1 MAKVAGFIIGAAL
14 IVAGILT
21 DNVALIIQGSAM
33 IVMQGVVDLTMPKTP
48 ARQASEMTIQLGE
61 QPRSAF
67 FGEGYTPGSLVDGF
81 DYGGKYGTDWEV
93 LAIRLAD
100 HRCAGLTGFYVDDLY
115 IPYVGD
121 GPYTE
126 VDPTADSPH
135 LEVYFRADT
144 TNDALPA
151 VVTTHGPGWTANDIG
166 QSGCDVIVAYRA
178 DKPTEKKLA
187 FPGGRPRFGF
197 IVKGALCYDPRLD
210 STVAGGSGPHRW
222 EDPSTREWSDNPAVC
237 RYNWVRGFFANDAVD
252 DPTALLIGR
261 GLTAAE
267 APPENVAAPANLCD
281 ELVSG
286 EKRFRIAGP
295 VYANQDF
302 IDVEEMFAA
311 ATAGSVVTREGS
323 VELEPG
329 QAKSVVATFTDKDI
343 LSASKVSWNEAILSE
358 SNAEWVNTV
367 VARYVEPS
375 QKWNDHAAP
384 VVRNTLDIIA
394 DGRPREASL
403 ALRLVRYVAQ
413 ALRCAEVTRRL
424 GREWGRATVTLGPR
438 FCEIEDGD
446 WVAWQSDRRFGGAT
460 RTFRVDAYSIDEKW
474 QNTLT
479 LREISASV
487 YDEGAFDPDHSDV
500 TPTTPPPDIG
510 EPAGANWSLAAV
522 TLSNGGVSVPA
533 LEVTGSTSD
542 DDTAEQVIIEYWKY
556 DGVTNPV
563 TDPDDPAWIMEGA
576 HPPTTTKVDI
586 TSIQGGQVYYVAVTY
601 VVSGIYGD
609 RLVLGPATAA
619 SVDVTGAVDGA
630 NSSPATASEAIAVG
644 NFVNIFS
651 SSGAKVRKANATD
664 DTKPVNGYAAAAIA
678 NTAVGSIRAPG
689 GKISGLTGLTP
700 GATYYLDA
708 AVAGGITV
716 TPPSGAGNL
725 VQEVGVAISA
735 TELFFNPRQGETLS

>member
-1 MAKVAGFIIGAAL
+1 
-14 IVAGILT
+14 
-21 DNVALIIQGSAM
+21 
-33 IVMQGVVDLTMPKTP
+33 
-48 ARQASEMTIQLGE
+48 
-61 QPRSAF
+61 
-67 FGEGYTPGSLVDGF
+67 
-81 DYGGKYGTDWEV
+81 
-93 LAIRLAD
+93 
-100 HRCAGLTGFYVDDLY
+100 
-115 IPYVGD
+115 
-121 GPYTE
+121 
-126 VDPTADSPH
+126 
-135 LEVYFRADT
+135 
-144 TNDALPA
+144 
-151 VVTTHGPGWTANDIG
+151 
-166 QSGCDVIVAYRA
+166 
-178 DKPTEKKLA
+178 
-187 FPGGRPRFGF
+187 
-197 IVKGALCYDPRLD
+197 
-210 STVAGGSGPHRW
+210 
-222 EDPSTREWSDNPAVC
+222 
-237 RYNWVRGFFANDAVD
+237 
-252 DPTALLIGR
+252 
-261 GLTAAE
+261 
-267 APPENVAAPANLCD
+267 
-281 ELVSG
+281 VSG

-329 QAKSVVATFTDKDI
+329 QAKSVVATFTDKDP
-343 LSASKVSWNEAILSE
+343 LREQGQLERGDPFE

-510 EPAGANWSLAAV
+510 EPDGANWSLAAV

-708 AVAGGITV
+708 AVAGESPSRRRRAQATSSRRSAWRSPRPSCSSTQDRGRPSHEKDPEAIPAALMLAAIGLGQPALAAADKPLVLESAKIKQLPASTTLQVNASARARRASTFRTAPPRQARPTAIAGRRRGDSIAGSTARPSGRMERAAGARRSRPKTKAPRLPALSRDDGSTNANREYGVVCKGSNSTVDITV
-716 TPPSGAGNL
+716 NYM
-725 VQEVGVAISA
+725 EVDMKI
-735 TELFFNPRQGETLS
+735 Q